1 MKGVCYQHIN
11 PRSVAK
17 FSMIRGV
24 FKNNVLMFVN
34 FSGEL
39 YILSTSVPK
48 TTARSGKVYLLVDPG
63 R

>member
-1 MKGVCYQHIN
+1 MT
-11 PRSVAK
+11 K

-24 FKNNVLMFVN
+24 FKNNVLIFVN

-48 TTARSGKVYLLVDPG
+48 TTARSGKVYLLVDLG